1 MCEEEDRDESRPGR
15 HECPRHAVASSA
27 EGFVLQLVLDAN
39 GAVRAAWIPVDSPK
53 THAIEHGQRLF
64 DLIEDALGAGAKE
77 FGMTSFLVRRT
88 DQLPE
93 DASIPALTLGLL
105 RADSSHPIDGSGTD
119 S

>member
-1 MCEEEDRDESRPGR
+1 MLETERQFFDNNREDLLRRFPGKFIVVK
-15 HECPRHAVASSA
+15 EQQ
-27 EGFVLQLVLDAN
+27 VL
-39 GAVRAAWIPVDSPK
+39 GP
-53 THAIEHGQRLF
+53 F

-105 RADSSHPIDGSGTD
+105 RADSSHPIDGPGTD